1 MPQQARQRRKKERRN
16 GIGACGKPGAYG
28 KAWILQWVG
37 MCVFLVPAARR
48 GKFRVQKAPPRFPW
62 ESDSSDRC
70 SKNFSADHKMK
81 NGMSAALSKKKKR

>member
-1 MPQQARQRRKKERRN
+1 
-16 GIGACGKPGAYG
+16 
-28 KAWILQWVG
+28 

-48 GKFRVQKAPPRFPW
+48 GKFQVQKAPPRFPW